1 MSEQQARTAMDD
13 GDERVGR
20 ELRVAVNLIC
30 RSGGGVVF
38 EEFPGAL
45 QQTPAPGADGGAE
58 ESWTRA
64 ARDPDAAARDVLL
77 ASATALAETL
87 ARLDAVAAQL
97 RPRLSRSTTS

>member
-1 MSEQQARTAMDD
+1 MSEQQPRTAMDD
-13 GDERVGR
+13 GAEWVGR
-20 ELRVAVNLIC
+20 ELRDAVALIC

-38 EEFPGAL
+38 EEFPGAC
-45 QQTPAPGADGGAE
+45 QEMSPAGANGGAE

-64 ARDPDAAARDVLL
+64 ARDPDVAARHMLL

-97 RPRLSRSTTS
+97 RPRLSRSATS

>member
-1 MSEQQARTAMDD
+1 MSEQQARTATDD
-13 GDERVGR
+13 GDEPVGR
-20 ELRVAVNLIC
+20 ELRVALDLI
-30 RSGGGVVF
+30 RRAGGGVVF

-45 QQTPAPGADGGAE
+45 QQTPAPGDDGGAG

-64 ARDPDAAARDVLL
+64 TRDPDAAARHTLL

-87 ARLDAVAAQL
+87 ARLDAVAARL